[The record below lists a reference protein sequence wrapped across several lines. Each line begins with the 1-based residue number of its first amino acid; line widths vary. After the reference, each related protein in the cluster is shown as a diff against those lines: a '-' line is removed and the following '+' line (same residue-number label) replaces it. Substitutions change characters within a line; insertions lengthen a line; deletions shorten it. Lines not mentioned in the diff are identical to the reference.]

1 MFASWLEGGQRE
13 ERFACLF
20 QVQAVFSHQACAD
33 GFVFFLPPAAPRRV
47 CRNPYSIVRLF
58 WTLFRF
64 APSAARAILS
74 GRALAPRPPQ
84 GPNVW
89 TGSEIVRIAER
100 MQAGTG
106 HAHLV
111 DPVRILCAAWGTQI
125 AASLS
130 VLGQPVL
137 HGSHRHAVVHAV
149 PLHKLENFGVGAG
162 ILAVFVV

>member
-1 MFASWLEGGQRE
+1 MGRDLR
-13 ERFACLF
+13 
-20 QVQAVFSHQACAD
+20 VFSRCVSYCRIRPALA
-33 GFVFFLPPAAPRRV
+33 VPYFFAAGCPRWV

-58 WTLFRF
+58 WTLFRS
-64 APSAARAILS
+64 APSAARPSSQA
-74 GRALAPRPPQ
+74 RASPAASQ

-100 MQAGTG
+100 MQVGTG

-111 DPVRILCAAWGTQI
+111 DPVRVLCAAWGTQV
-125 AASLS
+125 AASLG